1 MQKKR
6 KEQFIVFAILSSAGE
21 IEFLFTI
28 NRDAPYLSTGH
39 SGDRYRI
46 RYTSHSSLSTCPPD
60 VNYLPTIPDT
70 TTTNQTFLFPT
81 RESPFIFPYTRV
93 YILWTGGLHFS
104 IPGNDEN
111 SAGGRIVRYPT
122 LRVYTRHEG
131 IDIRPRVLYRNVNA
145 LVKHE
150 YSSGGERIVSTK
162 YRGLFRV
169 PTRVEVYKWTRVR
182 ISSETT
188 PRRLGGNGGA
198 IYSRYNLLLAAFSR
212 ERNETYVARANFSFV
227 FRIEEYV
234 GMRILI
240 LKIPPAI
247 DT

>member
-1 MQKKR
+1 MKRLCKKKKK
-6 KEQFIVFAILSSAGE
+6 KEEFIVFAILSSAGE
-21 IEFLFTI
+21 IESLFTI
-28 NRDAPYLSTGH
+28 NRGAPYLSTGH

-46 RYTSHSSLSTCPPD
+46 RYTSHSSLSTCSPD

-198 IYSRYNLLLAAFSR
+198 SSRIRDITCYWRLFRERGMKRTSR
-212 ERNETYVARANFSFV
+212 ERIFHSFSELWNMLECEF
-227 FRIEEYV
+227 
-234 GMRILI
+234 
-240 LKIPPAI
+240 
-247 DT
+247 